1 MDARCYIKGGKGRWK
16 GHRKAALQRQKES
29 STEKGLRNGPSKIS
43 TDLDKNV
50 IRPCGEERQL
60 PSRKKGIRRILCL
73 REMPRN
79 FEFVQQTKAAK
90 RKAFIF
96 SSLSKNHMGRETNML
111 KAIRFENI
119 CKLLSRGNFWFLQRL
134 KEGKSR
140 VLVRLSDTGVR
151 FAVSAY
157 FQITRGG

>member
-1 MDARCYIKGGKGRWK
+1 M
-16 GHRKAALQRQKES
+16 
-29 STEKGLRNGPSKIS
+29 
-43 TDLDKNV
+43 KNV
-50 IRPCGEERQL
+50 HWLPGGRRFAVRFYLVLAGYYFGIL
-60 PSRKKGIRRILCL
+60 PS
-73 REMPRN
+73 

-96 SSLSKNHMGRETNML
+96 SSLSKNHMGTETNML

-151 FAVSAY
+151 FAVPAY